1 LLKISITRQWRDC
14 FHDGH
19 VGVLLVNNVDNSGR
33 APVLDQK
40 KKVLEQTL
48 RQKFIGFSRAD
59 YMKTGILNTY
69 RNYYK
74 KFKKTYHV
82 QLQIESIVQK
92 NKSFPNVSPL
102 VDANFMAEMETHILT
117 AGHDADL
124 LAEPVVIDATKG
136 DEIFTR
142 MNGAVISLKPND
154 MMMSDGKG
162 IVCTIIYGQDNRT
175 PISSKTRR
183 ALFVAYAPPG
193 VPKIKVQQQLD
204 SILENIRLFSPET
217 LVEMCEVYSAG

>member
-1 LLKISITRQWRDC
+1 MLQINITGQWHDS
-14 FHDGH
+14 FQDGH
-19 VGVLLVNNVDNSGR
+19 VGILLVNNVDNSR
-33 APVLDQK
+33 RSPVLDQK
-40 KKVLEQTL
+40 KKELEQTL
-48 RQKFIGFSRAD
+48 RKKFMGFSRTD
-59 YMKTGILNTY
+59 YMEIDVLNTY

-92 NKSFPNVSPL
+92 NKSLPNVSPL

-136 DEIFTR
+136 DEVFTQ
-142 MNGAVISLKPND
+142 MNGAVISLKSND

-175 PISSKTRR
+175 PISDKTRR

-193 VPKIKVQQQLD
+193 VPKKKVQHQLD
-204 SILENIRLFSPET
+204 SILENIRLFAPEA
-217 LVEMCEVYSAG
+217 LLEVLEVYSAG